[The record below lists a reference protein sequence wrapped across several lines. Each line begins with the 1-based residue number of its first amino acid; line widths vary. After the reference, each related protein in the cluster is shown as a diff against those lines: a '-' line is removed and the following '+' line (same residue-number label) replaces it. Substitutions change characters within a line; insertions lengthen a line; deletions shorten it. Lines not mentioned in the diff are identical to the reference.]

1 LARFLAAVCQLTAG
15 SDPREAVL
23 RAAKP
28 GARLVV
34 LPAFALGAWGDWTP
48 GPGPGRAELLTRA
61 IAIAREAG
69 CYLIPG
75 TVLVTEDEVG
85 SGNGQPVVRQVAWL
99 LGPDGELLGEQW
111 QTHTSQAEED
121 AGWGVGSEVKVI
133 QAPGLG
139 CSVGLL
145 VGSDAWVPEVSR
157 ILALGGADLLVA
169 PLAMPRPYSEAC
181 QLAALWREVQQ
192 NQTIGIEACLVGER
206 GGRSWAGRSA
216 ILAPCEMTPDESGF
230 IARGATAARGLIL
243 FGPVDLD
250 QRRAVVEAYDI
261 LAEMNTDIYR
271 QAFPGVYFGGGH
283 PAVIGADPAPV
294 QTPPPP
300 RLALRERAFRRY
312 LTLASRPGAIR
323 AAVRSLGIQPR
334 TAAGGSRGLV
344 RAAALQLE
352 SFYAR
357 SPAEYAL
364 RLGERFAEAV
374 NQGAELVAFPE
385 FTTLPLIG
393 LLPGVAEMARGKA
406 AATASPVST
415 GPATASPASTR
426 PAAGPGAPS
435 LPRLADIVSFME
447 PVLRRVYFTL
457 FSALAAA
464 ARVWIMA
471 GSTPLPG
478 PDGKVYNVAALFDPD
493 GNLVGTQS
501 KLHLFPRERAEGLVP
516 GTRFEVFDT
525 SVGRLALPICMDATY
540 FETYRLAALLGAQ
553 IVAAPVSNVEPYHY
567 WKLLRGA
574 WPRVQETP
582 VYAIQSTIVGDFLG
596 DPMTGKASI
605 YAPAE
610 LTPAGDGILAQ
621 CPAPVGPGM
630 AVADLDLK
638 ALAAFRAEGSL
649 LSRLNPEIVR
659 RYLPAIYEG
668 RGSTRE
674 VRP

>member
-1 LARFLAAVCQLTAG
+1 MARFLAAVCQLTAG

-34 LPAFALGAWGDWTP
+34 LPAFALGARGDWTP
-48 GPGPGRAELLTRA
+48 GPGPSRDELLTRA

-75 TVLVTEDEVG
+75 TVLVTEGEVG
-85 SGNGQPVVRQVAWL
+85 SGSGRPAVRQVAWL

-121 AGWGVGSEVKVI
+121 AGWRAGSEVKVI

-145 VGSDAWVPEVSR
+145 VGTDAWVPEVSR

-216 ILAPCEMTPDESGF
+216 ILAPCEMVPDESGF
-230 IARGATAARGLIL
+230 IARGGTATRGLTL

-250 QRRAVVEAYDI
+250 RRRAVVEAYDI

-271 QAFPGVYFGGGH
+271 QAFPGVYLGGAPRY

-294 QTPPPP
+294 QAPPP
-300 RLALRERAFRRY
+300 RLALRERAFQRY

-323 AAVRSLGIQPR
+323 AAVGSLGIQPR
-334 TAAGGSRGLV
+334 TAAGDGSRGLV

-406 AATASPVST
+406 GATASST
-415 GPATASPASTR
+415 ST
-426 PAAGPGAPS
+426 GPGAPP
-435 LPRLADIVSFME
+435 LPRLADIVSFMG

-553 IVAAPVSNVEPYHY
+553 VVAAPVSNVEPYHY

-582 VYAIQSTIVGDFLG
+582 VYAVQSTIVGDFLG

-605 YAPAE
+605 FAPAE
-610 LTPAGDGILAQ
+610 LTPARDGILAQ
-621 CPAPVGPGM
+621 CPEPVGPGM

-674 VRP
+674 ARP